1 MSTDPIGVAS
11 ARERGAPEVD
21 AISAIERVGNDL
33 QIVVTRTWISSSGT
47 LDRLREKA
55 TVRLTGTDL
64 DRLVDALTLA
74 RTQL

>member
-11 ARERGAPEVD
+11 ARQRNAPDVD

-33 QIVVTRTWISSSGT
+33 QIIVARTWIRSSGT
-47 LDRLREKA
+47 LGQLSEKA
-55 TVRLTGTDL
+55 TVRLTGADL